1 MAGSYFRYPVTP
13 ICSRDVARGRQEA
26 GQQKR
31 ELRTDRGRTKT
42 PETAWAEGHRV
53 GKKDEIQNKMKY

>member
-1 MAGSYFRYPVTP
+1 MTP
-13 ICSRDVARGRQEA
+13 IYSRDVARGRQEA

-42 PETAWAEGHRV
+42 PETAWAEGHRA